1 MIKFVAQIT
10 LYSIFAQGLHIGLGL
25 SIVEFVA
32 RLAQQSNNL
41 VKFAN
46 VVYRLIVGTNMHSKG
61 VGLERDIITTI
72 TKHKFLMAN
81 SW

>member
-1 MIKFVAQIT
+1 M
-10 LYSIFAQGLHIGLGL
+10 FAQGLHIRLGP
-25 SIVEFVA
+25 SIMELIA

-46 VVYRLIVGTNMHSKG
+46 VVHRLVVGNNMHSKG
-61 VGLERDIITTI
+61 VGLEGDIITTT

-81 SW
+81 SWPIHGSLA